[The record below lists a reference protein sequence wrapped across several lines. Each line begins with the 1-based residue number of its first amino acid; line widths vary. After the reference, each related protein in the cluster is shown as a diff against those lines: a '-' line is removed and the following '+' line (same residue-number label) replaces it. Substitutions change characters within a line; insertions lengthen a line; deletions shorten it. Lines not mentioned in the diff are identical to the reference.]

1 MGWHWERWA
10 SSWNKCGHDGDSEL
24 FWEAECAILINMVKS
39 QPRSAAQAQKN
50 ILIIGES
57 NWLRW
62 RYIYIY
68 MNESERQQLWE
79 WYVSEYFLT
88 LLKKILL
95 AEKVL
100 ITS

>member
-1 MGWHWERWA
+1 MKHKEKEMWWHWERWA

-24 FWEAECAILINMVKS
+24 FWEAECAVLINMVKS

-62 RYIYIY
+62 RYIYTHIH
-68 MNESERQQLWE
+68 EWKWE
-79 WYVSEYFLT
+79 AATMEVICFWIFPYST
-88 LLKKILL
+88 
-95 AEKVL
+95 
-100 ITS
+100 